1 VPRRRARRQP
11 RFRLGGRL
19 PALTEVRQGRRRL
32 RLAAARRGGFVA
44 PRPAV
49 PRPLSIVEE
58 DFFGSVAFYRRV
70 AVLGVAAVVAFATLA
85 LRAWSLQVLHHTQ
98 FVTQSSAQAT
108 RIVDL
113 PAGRGAIV
121 DASGRPLATVGAQ
134 VVVIADA
141 SALGPQ
147 PYDATWR
154 PSARGLITLD
164 RLARIAHVPA
174 WKLIT
179 RIRASLV
186 QSPFGPAVVVSHVRP
201 ALGFYLD
208 EHAPALPGVHVVGL
222 PTRLYPQ
229 GRVGGT
235 FLGLLGPV
243 SRDELKRKAYA
254 HAKAGETVGQ
264 SGVEA
269 TYDRYLNGG
278 FAHAR
283 VRVNAQGAIASPLR
297 VEPQTGMRRELLL
310 TVDSRVQRAAEHAI
324 QTGIHDAHVAGY
336 ADANAGAAVV
346 LDVRTGAVKALAS
359 YPTVNPV
366 AAASDGGYLERLVQG
381 REPGS
386 SLIDLATQGLFP
398 AGSTFKPI
406 VAEAALATGLITPD
420 GALPCTGSLTV
431 GGLVF
436 HNVEPAVDS
445 MLTLP
450 QALAMSCDT
459 WFYRV
464 GERLYWLQQQGRLAL
479 QRWATLLGLGR
490 PTGIDLPGESGGVV
504 PTPAWLHATFAG
516 TPEELWYEGTSV
528 NLSIGQGYL
537 AVTPLQLAVAYAALA
552 NGGTVVRPHLADAV
566 IGADG
571 RERLRFPPRRR
582 LHLVDI
588 EAIRSGLWEATH
600 AADGTSAA
608 VFGSFR
614 VPVAGKTGTAEVP
627 HGSDDSW
634 FASWAPAAHPRY
646 VVVVLIVHGGFGA
659 DAAAPAA
666 RDIYQ
671 ALFPPP
677 ARRRVSR

>member
-1 VPRRRARRQP
+1 LG
-11 RFRLGGRL
+11 LGGRL

-32 RLAAARRGGFVA
+32 RLPATRRGGFVT

-49 PRPLSIVEE
+49 PRPLSVVEE
-58 DFFGSVAFYRRV
+58 DFFASVAFYRRV
-70 AVLGVAAVVAFATLA
+70 AVLGVVAVVAFAMLA
-85 LRAWSLQVLHHTQ
+85 LRAWSLQVLHHAQ

-108 RIVDL
+108 RVVNL

-121 DASGRPLATVGAQ
+121 DALGRPLATVGAQ

-147 PYDATWR
+147 PYGATWT
-154 PSARGLITLD
+154 PSTRGLLTLR

-174 WKLIT
+174 SKLVA

-186 QSPFGPAVVVSHVRP
+186 QSPFGPAVVVSHVRR

-208 EHAPALPGVHVVGL
+208 EHAEAFPGVHVVGL

-243 SRDELKRKAYA
+243 SGAELKEERYA

-283 VRVNAQGAIASPLR
+283 VRVDAQGAIASPLR
-297 VEPQTGMRRELLL
+297 VQPQTSVNGRLEL
-310 TVDSRVQRAAEHAI
+310 TVDSRVQRAAERAI
-324 QTGIHDAHVAGY
+324 QSGIRYAHTAGY
-336 ADANAGAAVV
+336 PDANAGAAVV
-346 LDVRTGAVKALAS
+346 LDTRTGAVKALAS

-366 AAASDGGYLERLVQG
+366 AAASDAGYLERLVQG
-381 REPGS
+381 RQPGS

-406 VAEAALATGLITPD
+406 VAEAALASGLITPE

-464 GERLYWLQQQGRLAL
+464 GERLYGLQLDGRLAL
-479 QRWATLLGLGR
+479 QQWARRLGLGR

-504 PTPAWLHATFAG
+504 PTPAWLRATFAG
-516 TPEELWYEGTSV
+516 TAEELWYEGTSV

-537 AVTPLQLAVAYAALA
+537 AITPLQLAVAYAALA
-552 NGGTVVRPHLADAV
+552 NGGTVVRPHL
-566 IGADG
+566 GAALTTANG
-571 RERLRFPPRRR
+571 RRQLAFPPRRR
-582 LHLVDI
+582 VRLVDVA
-588 EAIRSGLWEATH
+588 AIRSGLWEATH
-600 AADGTSAA
+600 AADGTSTS
-608 VFGSFR
+608 VFGTFR

-677 ARRRVSR
+677 RRVSR